1 MEITDNHSSAAEVE
15 LNEYG
20 VSEKQAA
27 VAYAMVRGGKPVSD
41 ILAEN
46 GVDEE
51 EFTSWVRMGR
61 FSEYASALASGFA
74 QADAPYI
81 WNSLL
86 ESAKEGNMQAIKLY
100 FDIWNKKQ
108 AAASHSQ
115 CRVYTD
121 PEIEAVRRD
130 IFGGD

>member
-1 MEITDNHSSAAEVE
+1 MEITDNHSSAAGVE
-15 LNEYG
+15 ISEYG
-20 VSEKQAA
+20 ITEKQAA
-27 VAYAMVRGGKPVSD
+27 VAYAMVRGGKPVAE
-41 ILAEN
+41 ILADN

-61 FSEYASALASGFA
+61 FSEYASSLASGFA

-100 FDIWNKKQ
+100 FDIWHKKQ
-108 AAASHSQ
+108 TAKGQNNSYAFS
-115 CRVYTD
+115 D
-121 PEIEAVRRD
+121 PEIESVRQE